1 MEDGMIKFLVLFL
14 LVACNA
20 RPEPKVERD
29 YNFAHGVS
37 RFVDEENNVVCYTVN
52 GEGISCVRK
61 Q

>member
-1 MEDGMIKFLVLFL
+1 MIKFLVLFL

-37 RFVDEENNVVCYTVN
+37 RFVDEENNVVCYTVY